1 MYSYKTQGTCA
12 TKIDFDI
19 VDGKLHQVKFTNGC
33 PGNLQAM
40 SVLLEGMEA
49 EKAAQMLSGIHC
61 GSKST
66 SCSDQL
72 AQAIKAH
79 LTKKA

>member
-1 MYSYKTQGTCA
+1 MYSYKTHGTCA

-19 VDGKLHQVKFTNGC
+19 IDGKLHHVHFTNGC

-40 SVLLEGMEA
+40 SVLLEGMDA
-49 EKAAQMLSGIHC
+49 QKAAQMLNGIHC
-61 GSKST
+61 GEKNT

-72 AQAIKAH
+72 SKAISEH
-79 LTKKA
+79 LGK